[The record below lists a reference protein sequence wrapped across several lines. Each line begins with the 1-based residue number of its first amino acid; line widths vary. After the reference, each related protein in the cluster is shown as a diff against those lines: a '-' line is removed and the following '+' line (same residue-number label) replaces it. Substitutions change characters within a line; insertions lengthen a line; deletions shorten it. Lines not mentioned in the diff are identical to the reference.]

1 MGIWFKILPIMEKQ
15 PDPLD
20 DTDLALLNQ
29 LQLDASWSVARLADL
44 TGLSTTTCHRRLK
57 RLQDQGWVER
67 HVAIVSRDKLA
78 QAGLGGLH
86 GLIEVTLEQQT
97 HEALAR
103 FERAA
108 VADPWVEQCWQVSP
122 GPDFMLVVAVPDMPG
137 YQQLSQRLFTMA
149 LGVRNVRTFFAVKR
163 AKFGTTLP
171 LPQGLARGSTS

>member
-1 MGIWFKILPIMEKQ
+1 MTDQ
-15 PDPLD
+15 TTTPLD

-29 LQLDASWSVARLADL
+29 LQRDASWSVARLAQAL
-44 TGLSTTTCHRRLK
+44 GLSTTTCHRRLK
-57 RLQDQGWVER
+57 RLQDEGWVER
-67 HVAIVSRDKLA
+67 QVAIVSRDKLA
-78 QAGLGGLH
+78 QAGLPGLQ

-108 VADPWVEQCWQVSP
+108 VDDPWVEQCWQVSP
-122 GPDFMLVVAVPDMPG
+122 GPDFMLVVAVPDMAG

-171 LPQGLARGSTS
+171 LPSQWLDKR

>member
-1 MGIWFKILPIMEKQ
+1 MEKSTN
-15 PDPLD
+15 PLD
-20 DTDLALLNQ
+20 EIDLALLNQ
-29 LQLDASWSVARLADL
+29 LQLDASWSVARLAEF
-44 TGLSTTTCHRRLK
+44 TGLSPTTCHRRLK
-57 RLQDQGWVER
+57 RLHDEGWVER
-67 HVAIVSRDKLA
+67 QVAIVSRDKLA
-78 QAGLGGLH
+78 QTGLGGLH

-97 HEALAR
+97 HEAMAR

-171 LPQGLARGSTS
+171 LPPLPNERAGPR